1 MRIIDRMWFKNL
13 DTLFGMGLPLS
24 MVSAA
29 TCSILCFCLDDSH
42 FVEYK
47 ALSMISL
54 MHLPA
59 LFCRIEPSF
68 YSYNR
73 RVLIAFSQKFHPC
86 FLLIVI
92 SQVGLNEERIASR
105 KLMMKTATSI
115 FLGCFSA
122 TVYFLLSEPFLW
134 LSLDAVSGYFHR
146 TLIEFSSRL

>member
-1 MRIIDRMWFKNL
+1 MRILDRMWFKNL
-13 DTLFGMGLPLS
+13 DTLFGIGLPLA

-29 TCSILCFCLDDSH
+29 TCSILCLSLDDSH

-47 ALSMISL
+47 VLSMMSL

-73 RVLIAFSQKFHPC
+73 RLLIAFFQKFQPC

-92 SQVGLNEERIASR
+92 SQVGLNEERIAAK

-115 FLGCFSA
+115 LLGCFSA

-134 LSLDAVSGYFHR
+134 LSLDAVSGHFYR
-146 TLIEFSSRL
+146 TLPASLQ